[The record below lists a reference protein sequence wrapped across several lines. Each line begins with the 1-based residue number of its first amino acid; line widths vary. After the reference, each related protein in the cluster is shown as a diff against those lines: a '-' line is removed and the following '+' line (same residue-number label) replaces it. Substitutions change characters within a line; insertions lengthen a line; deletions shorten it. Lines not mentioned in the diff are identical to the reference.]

1 MKTQSFILSFI
12 VFIFGAVAANAQKAN
27 AQKNTGLK
35 SESIKV
41 WGECGMCKKTIEKSA
56 KAAGASAADWNT
68 ETKVLTVS
76 YNAKATNPNKIQQVV
91 AAAGYDTKDF
101 TANNA
106 AYDNLHECCKYER
119 KESVAA
125 TAKDCC
131 KDGKCTHEG
140 ASCCKDGKCAK
151 ADGTSCCNDATAK
164 DGAACCK
171 DGKCDKK
178 QDCCKEKGCCKS

>member
-12 VFIFGAVAANAQKAN
+12 VFVFGSFTANAQKA
-27 AQKNTGLK
+27 TGLK
-35 SESIKV
+35 KETIKV
-41 WGECGMCKKTIEKSA
+41 WGECGMCKNTIEKSA
-56 KAAGASAADWNT
+56 KAAGASTASWNT

-76 YNAKATNPNKIQQVV
+76 YNAKATSTNKIQQAV

-101 TANNA
+101 TASNA

-119 KESVAA
+119 KEAVAA

-131 KDGKCTHEG
+131 KDGKCNHEG
-140 ASCCKDGKCAK
+140 DSCCKDK
-151 ADGTSCCNDATAK
+151 NATVK
-164 DGAACCK
+164 DGAAACCK

-178 QDCCKEKGCCKS
+178 QDCCKDMTACKEKGCCKS

>member
-12 VFIFGAVAANAQKAN
+12 VFILGSVTATAQKAN
-27 AQKNTGLK
+27 TQKNTGLK

-56 KAAGASAADWNT
+56 KTAGASAADWNT

-76 YNAKATNPNKIQQVV
+76 YNAKATNPNKIQQAV
-91 AAAGYDTKDF
+91 AAAGYDTKDY
-101 TANNA
+101 TANNT

-119 KESVAA
+119 KEAIAV

-131 KDGKCTHEG
+131 KDGKCTHAGEDCCKEGKCTKAAG
-140 ASCCKDGKCAK
+140 ASCCKEGKCE
-151 ADGTSCCNDATAK
+151 
-164 DGAACCK
+164 
-171 DGKCDKK
+171 KK
-178 QDCCKEKGCCKS
+178 QDCCKDMATCKEKGCCKS